1 MSESVKEFAKEYA
14 KEYVKKYKDER
25 DVISVKKLME
35 NLQLTLDQA
44 LNALDIQGTSRTYI
58 IKQIQHNERVNKYL
72 LGQKIILAYILVKT
86 VDEFKGVDP
95 RDAVELIE
103 GEPYFDVALI
113 EPGVEDKEIG
123 EERMRFDIVFCVRM
137 GDDLFQMTINIE
149 AQKDELEKYDILNR
163 AIFNVSRLI
172 SSEKEQ
178 EYRKQNTNDIKQ
190 IYSIWICTNMEENSM
205 SYIHL
210 IKEDLIGHYEWK
222 GNLNLFHIIMIGV
235 ANELPEHSEMYEL
248 HRLLGVLLSQEL
260 TNNEKL
266 DIVEKEYEIPMEK
279 ISGRN

>member
-1 MSESVKEFAKEYA
+1 MSESVKEYA

-58 IKQIQHNERVNKYL
+58 IKQIQHNERSNKYL

-103 GEPYFDVALI
+103 GEPYFDVAPI

-190 IYSIWICTNMEENSM
+190 IYSIWICMNMEENSM

-266 DIVEKEYEIPMEK
+266 DIVEKEYKIPMEK
-279 ISGRN
+279 ISGRK